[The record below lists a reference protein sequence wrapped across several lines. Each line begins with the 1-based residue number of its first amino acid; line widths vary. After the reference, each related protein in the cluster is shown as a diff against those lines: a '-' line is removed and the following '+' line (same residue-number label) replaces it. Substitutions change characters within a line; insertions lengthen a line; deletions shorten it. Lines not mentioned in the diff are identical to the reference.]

1 MDMSAAFNYERT
13 RTHKTPNCRDNY
25 LPDDEDGEQE
35 RPKRKKGKGEGVF
48 SCQILWAIKDRTWS
62 TANHQGSIDNRL
74 GGGISYSCAEVYLFD
89 DCNLNTQA
97 T

>member
-13 RTHKTPNCRDNY
+13 RTRKTPNCRDNY

-48 SCQILWAIKDRTWS
+48 SCQIL
-62 TANHQGSIDNRL
+62 
-74 GGGISYSCAEVYLFD
+74 
-89 DCNLNTQA
+89 
-97 T
+97 